1 MLKQQGYDQT
11 DIEQASVKES
21 APLLFVVGWGLSA
34 AYFFITLA
42 FILISLLADALLA
55 WVALLVGAFVIGTIA
70 GFGLVRATT
79 RPWKVATMAS
89 LAPFLAMI
97 LLPIMTL
104 LELTLEKVGMMLE
117 PFTQYGGKAAAA
129 VGVVDIFA
137 NSLPSRFTAAFL
149 IFISAVFIP
158 TMFLIKRKKFK
169 ALACLL
175 IGVVVCFVAYQISHT
190 LMLLL
195 FENVAGRF

>member
-1 MLKQQGYDQT
+1 
-11 DIEQASVKES
+11 
-21 APLLFVVGWGLSA
+21 
-34 AYFFITLA
+34 
-42 FILISLLADALLA
+42 
-55 WVALLVGAFVIGTIA
+55 
-70 GFGLVRATT
+70 
-79 RPWKVATMAS
+79 MAS